1 MKIFELNHQLPPT
14 YRLIGKNLE
23 YRAMRLLI
31 ATLIALSVSFTFF
44 IMVKIWARSQPY
56 GEYNHPFFTSSHGST
71 TQSPTESLVFKIL
84 TPQNL
89 SEGLKTEKNIYLNIA
104 ITSDLKLIILDKDYE
119 AQKQFDKKVT
129 AKLHSRLFADI
140 ADGTTNSA
148 VLVEN
153 YKEQLKDKR
162 IIFNM
167 QDNPLQGTTVFIDA
181 MKSIGLDAG
190 NNFLFISAFDPPS
203 KDLKSQQATYIYGTS
218 DPEILKIKALES
230 MYLIEAATF
239 RADVVI
245 HPLTYYKQ
253 PFFTEILIAELK
265 RRHKKFIIGPL
276 QDGEMNDALALKPF
290 GVIIK

>member
-1 MKIFELNHQLPPT
+1 MKILRQDRTPPA

-31 ATLIALSVSFTFF
+31 ATLIALTVSFAFF
-44 IMVKIWARSQPY
+44 IMVKIWGKSQPY
-56 GEYNHPFFTSSHGST
+56 GEYNHPFFTSSAAGAPQT
-71 TQSPTESLVFKIL
+71 SPDPLVFKIL

-104 ITSDLKLIILDKDYE
+104 ITSDLKLIIVDKDYE

-129 AKLHSRLFADI
+129 AKLHSRLFTDI
-140 ADGTTNSA
+140 IDGTPNAA

-153 YKEQLKDKR
+153 YKEQLKDKK

-167 QDNPLQGTTVFIDA
+167 QDNPLQGTTVFVDT
-181 MKSIGLDAG
+181 MKSIGLEAG

-218 DPEILKIKALES
+218 ESEILKIKALES
-230 MYLIEAATF
+230 MYLIEASTF

-253 PFFTEILIAELK
+253 PFFTEVLINELK

-276 QDGEMNDALALKPF
+276 ADGEMNDAMALKPF
-290 GVIIK
+290 GVIVR

>member
-1 MKIFELNHQLPPT
+1 
-14 YRLIGKNLE
+14 
-23 YRAMRLLI
+23 MRLLI
-31 ATLIALSVSFTFF
+31 ATLIALTVSFAFF
-44 IMVKIWARSQPY
+44 IMVKIWGKSQPY
-56 GEYNHPFFTSSHGST
+56 GEYNHPFFTSSAAGAPQT
-71 TQSPTESLVFKIL
+71 SPDPLVFKIL

-104 ITSDLKLIILDKDYE
+104 ITSDLKLIIVDKDYE

-129 AKLHSRLFADI
+129 AKLHSRLFTDI
-140 ADGTTNSA
+140 IDGTPNAA

-153 YKEQLKDKR
+153 YKEQLKDKK

-167 QDNPLQGTTVFIDA
+167 QDNPLQGTTVFVDT
-181 MKSIGLDAG
+181 MKSIGLEAG

-218 DPEILKIKALES
+218 ESEILKIKALES
-230 MYLIEAATF
+230 MYLIEASTF

-253 PFFTEILIAELK
+253 PFFTEVLINELK

-276 QDGEMNDALALKPF
+276 ADGEMNDAMALKPF
-290 GVIIK
+290 GVIVR